1 VATMA
6 DVARVAGVS
15 RSTVSYVLSGTR
27 PISDGTRDKILR
39 AMKDLNYTPNVLAQG
54 LAGRRT
60 GILALLFPL
69 SESGFN
75 VTEYEYIHAA
85 SEQARKDGYHLLLWP
100 FGADEIDEVR
110 RAVNQGLIEG
120 VVLME
125 VLTTDERVPFLIE
138 AGIPFTV
145 IGRTADPRE
154 LAYVDTDFEASG
166 SMAVE
171 YVAGL
176 GHSEIGFLA
185 RSQTDMDA
193 GHGPVVRTL
202 DAVLAAA
209 KRLKV
214 RVHVFAA
221 PPTFLAGWDVL
232 KEIKGTA
239 PGLTALLELN
249 EPATLGFMAAA
260 AEEGIRIPQ
269 DVSILAVNVSENAA
283 QMSKPALTSL
293 SPNHRDIARLA
304 VSYLTRRLR
313 GEDHSTFQTLVVPEL
328 TERGSTAV
336 VRPLGKHLP

>member
-1 VATMA
+1 MA
-6 DVARVAGVS
+6 DVARLAGVS
-15 RSTVSYVLSGTR
+15 RSTVSYVLSGAR
-27 PISDGTRDKILR
+27 PISDRTRDKILQ

-60 GILALLFPL
+60 GILALILPL

-110 RAVNQGLIEG
+110 RAVAQGLIEG

-138 AGIPFTV
+138 AGIPFTT
-145 IGRTADPRE
+145 IGRTADPRD

-166 SMAVE
+166 SMAVN
-171 YVAGL
+171 YIAGL
-176 GHSEIGFLA
+176 GHTEIGFLA
-185 RSQTDMDA
+185 RSQSDTDA

-202 DAVLAAA
+202 DAVLTAA
-209 KRLKV
+209 KKLDV

-221 PPTFLAGWDVL
+221 PPTFLAGWDVFD
-232 KEIKGTA
+232 EIRKTA
-239 PGLTALLELN
+239 PNLTALLELN

-269 DVSILAVNVSENAA
+269 DFSIIAVNVSEKSA

-304 VSYLTRRLR
+304 VNYLARRLR
-313 GEDHSTFQTLVVPEL
+313 GEDYSAFKTLVVPEL
-328 TERGSTAV
+328 IERGSTAIA
-336 VRPLGKHLP
+336 PS